1 LRVATQLLQSYVF
14 ENARPLSQGFK
25 ANPGLKLANAF
36 SVTHALTAHGPGYL
50 RISRRGTSRRA
61 PFASYLRFTIYDLR
75 PSLLLWPT
83 LLSDKLQFVVAD
95 YLLKDLD
102 KLKFVGQELMKLRL
116 LYHGH
121 CFDGVASAAV
131 FTRFYRERIHPEAEV
146 NYGGLLHRPG
156 NLFDLNLFDGDENA
170 IVDFK
175 YAASDKLTWWFDH
188 HQSAFLTPEDEAH
201 FRADKSGKKFL
212 DATRK
217 SCTEFI
223 ADVAHSQFGYDDS
236 PVKSLVNW
244 AHIIDGALYE
254 SAAQCVEL
262 KEPALQLMQVI
273 EADPDDKFV
282 ETVIREL
289 TVKSLD
295 EVATSEEV
303 QRRFQP
309 ILKQHLETLEA
320 IRRKAVFANGVV
332 QFDLVDEGY
341 EGFNKFIP
349 YYLYPD
355 TTYSVALT
363 RGSQRTK
370 ISVGSNPW
378 SPRPRIHNIAKICE
392 RYGGGGHAVVGA
404 ISLKPDE
411 VERGREVVT
420 EIVEELSQ

>member
-1 LRVATQLLQSYVF
+1 
-14 ENARPLSQGFK
+14 
-25 ANPGLKLANAF
+25 
-36 SVTHALTAHGPGYL
+36 
-50 RISRRGTSRRA
+50 
-61 PFASYLRFTIYDLR
+61 
-75 PSLLLWPT
+75 
-83 LLSDKLQFVVAD
+83 
-95 YLLKDLD
+95 
-102 KLKFVGQELMKLRL
+102 MKLRL

-121 CFDGVASAAV
+121 CFDGVASAAT
-131 FTRFYRERIHPEAEV
+131 FTRFYTERIHPEAEV

-156 NLFDLNLFDGDENA
+156 NLFDLALLDGDENA

-175 YAASDKLTWWFDH
+175 YAATPRLTWWFDH

-201 FRADKSGKKFL
+201 FRADDSGKKFL

-217 SCTEFI
+217 SCTEYI
-223 ADVAHSQFGYDDS
+223 AEVARTQFGFNDEPLTD
-236 PVKSLVNW
+236 LIHW

-262 KEPALQLMQVI
+262 KAPALQLMQVI
-273 EADPDDKFV
+273 EADPDDRFI
-282 ETVIREL
+282 EQVIREL

-295 EVATSEEV
+295 EVATSDEV

-309 ILKQHLETLEA
+309 ILRQHLETLEA
-320 IRRKAVFANGVV
+320 VRRTAIFANDVV

-349 YYLYPD
+349 YYLYPE
-355 TTYSVALT
+355 TTYTVALT

-378 SPRPRIHNIAKICE
+378 APRPRTHNIAKICE

-404 ISLKPDE
+404 ISLKTSE
-411 VERGREVVT
+411 VEKGRAIVK
-420 EIVEELSQ
+420 EIVAELSKTR

>member
-1 LRVATQLLQSYVF
+1 
-14 ENARPLSQGFK
+14 
-25 ANPGLKLANAF
+25 
-36 SVTHALTAHGPGYL
+36 
-50 RISRRGTSRRA
+50 
-61 PFASYLRFTIYDLR
+61 
-75 PSLLLWPT
+75 
-83 LLSDKLQFVVAD
+83 
-95 YLLKDLD
+95 
-102 KLKFVGQELMKLRL
+102 MKLRL

-131 FTRFYRERIHPEAEV
+131 FTRFYKERIHPEAEV
-146 NYGGLLHRPG
+146 SYGGLLHRPG
-156 NLFDLNLFDGDENA
+156 NLFDQKLFDGDENA

-175 YAASDKLTWWFDH
+175 YAASEKLTWWFDH

-223 ADVAHSQFGYDDS
+223 ADIAHSQFGYDDA
-236 PVKSLVNW
+236 PIKSLVSW

-273 EADPDDKFV
+273 EADPDDSFV

-289 TVKSLD
+289 AVKSLD

-303 QRRFQP
+303 QRRFKP
-309 ILKQHLETLEA
+309 ILKQHLETLET
-320 IRRKAVFANGVV
+320 IRRKAVFENGVV
-332 QFDLVDEGY
+332 RFDLVDEGY

-349 YYLYPD
+349 YYLYPE

-378 SPRPRIHNIAKICE
+378 SPTPRTHNIAKICE

-404 ISLKPDE
+404 ISFRPDE
-411 VERGREVVT
+411 VERGREVVA
-420 EIVEELSQ
+420 EIVAELSK